1 MFIKILD
8 ESLLGALQVKQAF
21 EYAYIVLCQA
31 VSPLN
36 NYLNDC
42 NRQSILGRCIRV
54 TDDVIDYRQW
64 IKTVIERKIA
74 SESIIQPDP
83 AMTQNLYAK
92 YQQAQQMMQ
101 ANAMNDGNNSHVNT
115 IRRSSISSDEISES
129 DESDDNL
136 SNKSR
141 DEVSPTNH
149 SHSHNR
155 HVQQQQSANNKKFQ
169 PQQPPIVS
177 VLPQKVFSPH
187 TRAQQ
192 AINKQQAK
200 QKLEREQREREQM
213 QRDQRIMVSSSMIPQ
228 QPQPPIQS
236 NSNELLL
243 DSNTFPPLP

>member
-1 MFIKILD
+1 MFI
-8 ESLLGALQVKQAF
+8 LGALQVKQAF

-54 TDDVIDYRQW
+54 TDDVIEYRQW
-64 IKTVIERKIA
+64 IKQVIERKIA
-74 SESIIQPDP
+74 TEGIIQPDP

-92 YQQAQQMMQ
+92 YQQAQQMIQ
-101 ANAMNDGNNSHVNT
+101 GNALNDGNNSHVNT

-129 DESDDNL
+129 DESDDQDNL

-149 SHSHNR
+149 NHSHNR
-155 HVQQQQSANNKKFQ
+155 HMQQQQQQPTSNNKKFQ
-169 PQQPPIVS
+169 PSQPPMQVS
-177 VLPQKVFSPH
+177 VLPQKIFSPH

-200 QKLEREQREREQM
+200 QKLEREQREREQIM
-213 QRDQRIMVSSSMIPQ
+213 QRDQRMMIPQ
-228 QPQPPIQS
+228 QPQPPVQS

-243 DSNTFPPLP
+243 DSSTFPPLP

>member
-1 MFIKILD
+1 M
-8 ESLLGALQVKQAF
+8 KQAF

-149 SHSHNR
+149 SHSHSNR

-200 QKLEREQREREQM
+200 QKLEREQREQM
-213 QRDQRIMVSSSMIPQ
+213 QRDQRMMVSSSMIPQ
-228 QPQPPIQS
+228 QPQPPVQS

>member
-1 MFIKILD
+1 M
-8 ESLLGALQVKQAF
+8 KQAF

-54 TDDVIDYRQW
+54 TDEVIEYRQW
-64 IKTVIERKIA
+64 IKSVIERKIS
-74 SESIIQPDP
+74 SENIIQPDP

-92 YQQAQQMMQ
+92 YQQAQQIMQ
-101 ANAMNDGNNSHVNT
+101 ANAMNDGNNPHVNT

-129 DESDDNL
+129 DESDDQDNL

-141 DEVSPTNH
+141 DEASPTNH
-149 SHSHNR
+149 NHSR
-155 HVQQQQSANNKKFQ
+155 HVQQQQQQQSSNNKKFQ

-177 VLPQKVFSPH
+177 VLPQKIFSPH

-200 QKLEREQREREQM
+200 QKLEREQREREQL
-213 QRDQRIMVSSSMIPQ
+213 QQNRIMVSSSMIPQ
-228 QPQPPIQS
+228 QPQPPVQL